1 MGTYNERLPYS
12 EPIAKYV
19 RQAVQDGVSIKD
31 ILATVNKKFQ
41 NAPRNT
47 ATFYKLYGE
56 DIADAR
62 ADIIGRIGNVV
73 VEQALSGHYPSQELY
88 LRSKGGWSPTQ
99 TINEV
104 DQTTDPD
111 EDSTAIDA
119 LMTLLGKNPNGADTS
134 ENNG

>member
-1 MGTYNERLPYS
+1 MGAPNERLPYS
-12 EPIAKYV
+12 ETVAKYV
-19 RQAVQDGVSIKD
+19 RQAVQDGVTIKD
-31 ILATVNKKFQ
+31 ILATINKKYQ

-56 DIADAR
+56 DIAEAR
-62 ADIIGRIGNVV
+62 AEITGRIGNVIV
-73 VEQALSGHYPSQELY
+73 QQALEGHFPSQELY

-111 EDSTAIDA
+111 EDSSAIDA
-119 LMTLLGKNPNGADTS
+119 LMTLLGKNPNGASTS
-134 ENNG
+134 EDNG